1 VESAIRR
8 ASCIQ
13 LDSVS
18 AVERSHRVAIASR
31 AGCYLP
37 GVVPK
42 LLRDGRV
49 IEYWHEN
56 ARGYGLHTRPQ

>member
-1 VESAIRR
+1 VPRVRRAGPDDVVSAIRR

-31 AGCYLP
+31 AGIYPP
-37 GVVPK
+37 GVVSE

-49 IEYWHEN
+49 IE
-56 ARGYGLHTRPQ
+56 

>member
-1 VESAIRR
+1 VVSAIRR

-31 AGCYLP
+31 AGIYPP
-37 GVVPK
+37 GVVSE

-49 IEYWHEN
+49 IE
-56 ARGYGLHTRPQ
+56 